1 MDFFKWLIGGLIGAA
16 IGAAVWIAV
25 VHFANYEVGY
35 IALLVGFLA
44 GIGVRTVAGDEVGIG
59 PGIAAVGAAAF
70 AMLIAKYV
78 LVSIVIAQAF
88 GGDEFDFSVPG
99 GADQGIAYMA
109 DDVVAEAVAREE
121 EVVWPEDD
129 SVYEDDIVSNDY
141 SEEIWT
147 AAQERWE
154 ALDEAAQA
162 EFIEKKQEEEK
173 LFLAEFQDELKQE
186 IFKQSFTPYDLL
198 WFGLAGLTAY
208 STGNGLNNDEEKVA
222 AAEPDDSD
230 AEGDGPEPEPE
241 QQS

>member
-25 VHFANYEVGY
+25 VHFTNYEVGY

-44 GIGVRTVAGDEVGIG
+44 GIGVRVVAGEEVGIG
-59 PGIAAVGAAAF
+59 PGIAAVGAAGF

-88 GGDEFDFSVPG
+88 GGEDLDLSVAAGP
-99 GADQGIAYMA
+99 DQGISYMA
-109 DDVVAEAVAREE
+109 DEVVSEAMEREE
-121 EVVWPEDD
+121 EVAWPEDD
-129 SVYEDDIVSNDY
+129 AVYEDDIASNDY
-141 SEEIWT
+141 PEEIWAT
-147 AAQERWE
+147 ATERWE

-162 EFIEKKQEEEK
+162 EFIETKQAEEK
-173 LFLAEFQDELKQE
+173 LFLAEFQDQLKQE

-222 AAEPDDSD
+222 ATEPEESD
-230 AEGDGPEPEPE
+230 AEGDGPEPT